1 MNFVP
6 DDLAQISDEEL
17 AVALEDN
24 LNRWTKNYHS
34 FITMPINEQN
44 PVFEQTTKIA
54 AGNVGEY
61 FDFVE
66 YKFEFDETTFY
77 LEGSGKTHYR
87 SRKLANGDKSSTLDS
102 IFTISIYVCW

>member
-6 DDLAQISDEEL
+6 DDLAQISDAEL

-24 LNRWTKNYHS
+24 LNRWTKNYNS

-54 AGNVGEY
+54 
-61 FDFVE
+61 
-66 YKFEFDETTFY
+66 
-77 LEGSGKTHYR
+77 R
-87 SRKLANGDKSSTLDS
+87 
-102 IFTISIYVCW
+102 W